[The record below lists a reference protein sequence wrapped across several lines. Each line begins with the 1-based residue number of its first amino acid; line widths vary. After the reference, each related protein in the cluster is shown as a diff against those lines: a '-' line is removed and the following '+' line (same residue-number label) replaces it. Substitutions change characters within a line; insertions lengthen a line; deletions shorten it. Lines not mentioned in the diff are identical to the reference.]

1 MIFLSFDEGV
11 IKENQ
16 SQMSYSAQILD
27 KLGKNLSD
35 IIGKRLNTTN
45 YKRYGTIEQYRDFC
59 IGNWD
64 ILEAVYDNLISLE
77 EFEELVQEDN
87 FCKWDYFSLIVGS
100 PVREFLQQ

>member
-1 MIFLSFDEGV
+1 
-11 IKENQ
+11 
-16 SQMSYSAQILD
+16 MSYSGQILNQ
-27 KLGKNLSD
+27 LGKNLSD

-59 IGNWD
+59 IDNWD

>member
-1 MIFLSFDEGV
+1 
-11 IKENQ
+11 
-16 SQMSYSAQILD
+16 MSYSGQILD

-45 YKRYGTIEQYRDFC
+45 YKNHGTIEQYRDFC
-59 IGNWD
+59 IDNWD

>member
-1 MIFLSFDEGV
+1 
-11 IKENQ
+11 
-16 SQMSYSAQILD
+16 MSYSGQILNQ
-27 KLGKNLSD
+27 LGKNLSD
-35 IIGKRLNTTN
+35 IIGKPLNTTN

-59 IGNWD
+59 IDNWD

-87 FCKWDYFSLIVGS
+87 FCKWHFFSLIVGS